1 MVSATEQFNQTGL
14 KPKVTFAMIV
24 NWVHDVINQ
33 LDPQMIVNFFRYC
46 GLNANNSE
54 IQYHNKLLD
63 VLTSGQLSGINSK
76 DPEST
81 GMTDDEEEIEDNE
94 EIELVDENDI

>member
-1 MVSATEQFNQTGL
+1 MASATEQYNQTGL
-14 KPKVTFAMIV
+14 KPKVTYTMIV

-33 LDPQMIVNFFRYC
+33 LDPQMIINSFIYC

-63 VLTSGQLSGINSK
+63 VLMTGQLSAINSE

-81 GMTDDEEEIEDNE
+81 GMTDDEEEIEENE
-94 EIELVDENDI
+94 TELVDGNDI

>member
-1 MVSATEQFNQTGL
+1 
-14 KPKVTFAMIV
+14 MIV

-33 LDPQMIVNFFRYC
+33 LDPQMIINSFRYC

-63 VLTSGQLSGINSK
+63 VLTSGQLSAINSE
-76 DPEST
+76 DPELT
-81 GMTDDEEEIEDNE
+81 GMRDDEE